1 MKLYPPP
8 QKLVFPRPKKWIGF
22 LYNTLL
28 KIQTAIFDLIFCN
41 ISGQNGVICFPA
53 KILSRRSRLSRT
65 LRSPFRL
72 IRPRPIGCNRNRGSE
87 QPVKIF
93 LVSGQFLFLNNSAV
107 VPKAARSIQDQ
118 HQPKNPLV
126 STLGSHGA
134 VLKLGGSVLPMDNP
148 ALSRLLHSA

>member
-1 MKLYPPP
+1 
-8 QKLVFPRPKKWIGF
+8 
-22 LYNTLL
+22 
-28 KIQTAIFDLIFCN
+28 
-41 ISGQNGVICFPA
+41 
-53 KILSRRSRLSRT
+53 
-65 LRSPFRL
+65 
-72 IRPRPIGCNRNRGSE
+72 
-87 QPVKIF
+87 VKIF